1 MEVRDGVWHYVPGL
15 PPQPALLIARSG
27 ASVESWQIYIEI
39 EAASGAP
46 AEIRACA
53 AGEAPSGG
61 GQ

>member
-15 PPQPALLIARSG
+15 PPQPALLIARFG
-27 ASVESWQIYIEI
+27 ATVESWEI
-39 EAASGAP
+39 CAEVAESSGAP

-53 AGEAPSGG
+53 RGEAPYGG